1 MSDKFFIDTNV
12 FIYSFDKSSPQK
24 QQRAKEIIRE
34 ALQNFAGCISFQV
47 IQEFLNVATQK
58 FQTPLKKQDCRKYIS
73 NVLEPL
79 CEVFASIE
87 LYHTALEIQEGWQY
101 SFYDSLII
109 AAALR
114 ANCRILYSEDLQH
127 DQRIRELVIKNP
139 FHAIS

>member
-1 MSDKFFIDTNV
+1 M
-12 FIYSFDKSSPQK
+12 
-24 QQRAKEIIRE
+24 
-34 ALQNFAGCISFQV
+34 

-73 NVLEPL
+73 NVLDPL